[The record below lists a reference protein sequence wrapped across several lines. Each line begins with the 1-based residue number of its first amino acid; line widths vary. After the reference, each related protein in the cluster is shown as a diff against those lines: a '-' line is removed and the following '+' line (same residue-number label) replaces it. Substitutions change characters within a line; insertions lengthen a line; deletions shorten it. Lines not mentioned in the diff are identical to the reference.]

1 MTTLLSWLL
10 IGIVVLVMILAI
22 WQTVQIQAVRRK
34 VDAVPTD
41 GNVFA
46 ALASTDA
53 RLRGLEAQVVD
64 ADGRIRSLEGRL
76 PYAITGVGVV
86 AYDAFDNIA
95 GNQSRSIALIN
106 ERGDGLVISILV
118 SRIETLFFGKQI
130 SEGRGL
136 EPLSPE
142 EQDALGKAMGR

>member
-1 MTTLLSWLL
+1 MTPLLAWLL
-10 IGIVVLVMILAI
+10 IGIVVLVMVLAV

-46 ALASTDA
+46 ALAATDGQ
-53 RLRGLEAQVVD
+53 LRSLAAQVVD
-64 ADGRIRSLEGRL
+64 ADDRIRSLEGRF

-86 AYDAFDNIA
+86 SYDAFDNIA
-95 GNQSRSIALIN
+95 GNQSRSIALVN
-106 ERGDGLVISILV
+106 ERGDGLVISLLV
-118 SRIETLFFGKQI
+118 SRVETLFFGKEI
-130 SEGRGL
+130 HEGTGV

-142 EQDALGKAMGR
+142 EEDALGRAMGR